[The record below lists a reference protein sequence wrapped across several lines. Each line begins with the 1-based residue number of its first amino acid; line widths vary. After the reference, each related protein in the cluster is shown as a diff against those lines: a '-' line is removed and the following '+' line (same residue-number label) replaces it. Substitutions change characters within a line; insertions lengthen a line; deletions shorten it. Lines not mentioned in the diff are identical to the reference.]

1 MNPLTVAAA
10 GLIRAYQWCL
20 SPFLATHCRYLPS
33 CSEYAREA
41 LLRHGLLA
49 GGWLALRRIF
59 RCHPWGG
66 CGYDPVPEGPPFRR
80 SEAVTEGPHLRDKET

>member
-1 MNPLTVAAA
+1 MKPFAAAAA
-10 GLIRAYQWCL
+10 GLIRVYQWGL

-41 LLRHGLLA
+41 LIEHGLLA
-49 GGWLALRRIF
+49 GGWLAVRRIC

-66 CGYDPVPEGPPFRR
+66 CGYDPVPATPPFQISASTTKDPR
-80 SEAVTEGPHLRDKET
+80 LQDKET